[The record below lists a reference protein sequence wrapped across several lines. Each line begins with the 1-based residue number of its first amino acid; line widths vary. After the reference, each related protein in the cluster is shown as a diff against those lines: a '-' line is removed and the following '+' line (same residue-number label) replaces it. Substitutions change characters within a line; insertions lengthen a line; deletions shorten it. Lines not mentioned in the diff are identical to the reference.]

1 MQCGVSKINKNMI
14 IVLFSALYST
24 GSSAVEGGGEREVLV
39 QHLLVKEDDEKL
51 LLDLQKRLSAG

>member
-1 MQCGVSKINKNMI
+1 
-14 IVLFSALYST
+14 LFSAFYST
-24 GSSAVEGGGEREVLV
+24 GSSVVEGCGEREVLV